1 MKESIFIHDYRM
13 LYKTKRVVKSR
24 ASQVNEGKCIQEVMV
39 EAKVHERDRA
49 CRGEVDGGQKAKTV
63 LLDCGLEHLVFGLKA
78 RI

>member
-1 MKESIFIHDYRM
+1 M
-13 LYKTKRVVKSR
+13 LYKTKWMIKWR

-49 CRGEVDGGQKAKTV
+49 CRGEVDGGQKAKTG
-63 LLDCGLEHLVFGLKA
+63 LLDCSLEHLVFGLKA